1 MTPEQAEEREAM
13 LEDRAKGKREDAL
26 IELQDTRVCH
36 AGGDECPGCPHYYG
50 KADVCRYAPK
60 EGDALIE
67 SGVLERF
74 LRGGF
79 ECASFPGGQLIT
91 DQEHGVVCAHIEYL
105 TKQLQ
110 WISVDERL
118 PENGLPVLM
127 AGSHDEPVTG
137 YLAAA
142 RMNWYTYEDDD
153 YVVGITHWMPIP
165 PQDKNDG

>member
-1 MTPEQAEEREAM
+1 MSDDRYGDYEQVNGAVANG
-13 LEDRAKGKREDAL
+13 LLDQIED
-26 IELQDTRVCH
+26 
-36 AGGDECPGCPHYYG
+36 
-50 KADVCRYAPK
+50 
-60 EGDALIE
+60 
-67 SGVLERF
+67 
-74 LRGGF
+74 
-79 ECASFPGGQLIT
+79 
-91 DQEHGVVCAHIEYL
+91 L

-165 PQDKNDG
+165 PQDKSDKA